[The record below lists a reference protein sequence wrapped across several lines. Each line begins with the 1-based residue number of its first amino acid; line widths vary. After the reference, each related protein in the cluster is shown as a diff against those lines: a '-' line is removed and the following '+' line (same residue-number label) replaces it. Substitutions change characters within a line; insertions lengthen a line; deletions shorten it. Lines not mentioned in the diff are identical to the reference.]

1 MANISKNIKRL
12 RKENNLTQD
21 ALAEKLFVTRQT
33 VSYWE
38 TGRNQPT
45 LDMLGDLATALNCS
59 PLDIIGTKKQKI
71 TREHFVALV
80 FENEELF
87 YQMTSDILHSPYLC
101 QIAIKNTI
109 LEAFRRMDELSA
121 DSFIE
126 SFTGML
132 KSECE
137 KLKQQESTE
146 KDRSE
151 NNGK

>member
-12 RKENNLTQD
+12 RKENKLTQD

-45 LDMLGDLATALNCS
+45 LDMLGDLAEALNCS
-59 PLDIIGTKKQKI
+59 PLDIIGTKKQKM

-80 FENEELF
+80 LENEELF
-87 YQMTSDILHSPYLC
+87 YETTNDILHSPYLC

-109 LEAFRRMDELSA
+109 LETFRKMDELSA

-132 KSECE
+132 KTECE

-146 KDRSE
+146 KGVKTND
-151 NNGK
+151 